1 MIYTYKLC
9 QLGLGLGLKLDPKF
23 TPLICDKC
31 IILTSGI
38 LLVDVDKRL
47 IAFCRL
53 FWVFFLET
61 IERKQEGF
69 SICLCRGLNLKC
81 VNGLIENLRK

>member
-9 QLGLGLGLKLDPKF
+9 QLGLGLKLDPKF